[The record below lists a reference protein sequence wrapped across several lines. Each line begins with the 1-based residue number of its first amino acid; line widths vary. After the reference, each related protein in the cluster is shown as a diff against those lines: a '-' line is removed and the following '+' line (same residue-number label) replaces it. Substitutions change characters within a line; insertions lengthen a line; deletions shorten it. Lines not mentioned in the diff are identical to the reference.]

1 MPPPEQ
7 EQGVGKQ
14 DSKEVRTRGGGG
26 QPRKGYMC
34 FLQELEF
41 V

>member
-1 MPPPEQ
+1 MPPHEQ

-14 DSKEVRTRGGGG
+14 ESKEVRTRGDRG
-26 QPRKGYMC
+26 QPRKCYIC

>member
-14 DSKEVRTRGGGG
+14 ESKEVRTRGGGVSPG
-26 QPRKGYMC
+26 RVIYV
-34 FLQELEF
+34 FF
-41 V
+41 RS